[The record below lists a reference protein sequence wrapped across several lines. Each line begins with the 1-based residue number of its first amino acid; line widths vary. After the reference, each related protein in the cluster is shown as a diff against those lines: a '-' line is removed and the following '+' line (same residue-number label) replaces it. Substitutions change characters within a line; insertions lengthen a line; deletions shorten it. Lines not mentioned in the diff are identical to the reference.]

1 MPEEFFTVSETASF
15 PHGHKIVARP
25 SWQAETAGQGS
36 AYFTVR
42 ELNQFIKDVIN
53 AGFPQTLWV
62 CGEIQ
67 QYDRNKHKD
76 HVFFELVEKD
86 SNSKDIVARIGLVI
100 FANRKFSIENILK
113 QSENAFPL
121 KDDIEVK
128 FLCKIDFYAPH
139 GALRLIVESIDPVYT
154 LGKLAQAKQKL
165 IASLKEKGIF
175 EKNKQQTLPLA
186 PLNIGLITAFDS
198 AAYNDFLSEL
208 QKSGFGFKIF
218 LRDTLVQGKR
228 AEKDVVRALKEL
240 QKMDGLDLI
249 VITRGGGSLADLS
262 CFDSARIAEAI
273 AKSQL
278 PILSGIGHE
287 INLTITD
294 LAAHT
299 YAKTP
304 TAIAQFLVERVKI
317 FLKDLDTQESI
328 LCETVFRKIENK
340 KASLRVLASGLQEG
354 LANFLKDHQEQ
365 IIRLREWFRERPFII
380 LKDQNKLLLG
390 REELLRKTVNGR
402 LNQDQLKL
410 KHYQKFIDIAN
421 PINTMKRGFS
431 ITRNRQGKVLKRIED
446 VNSLEEIQTQLTDG
460 SLISQVIDAQNSK
473 EKKGWPK
480 SNTVSLLND

>member
-1 MPEEFFTVSETASF
+1 MPEEF
-15 PHGHKIVARP
+15 
-25 SWQAETAGQGS
+25 
-36 AYFTVR
+36 FTVR

-53 AGFPQTLWV
+53 AGFPQPLWV

-86 SNSKDIVARIGLVI
+86 VHSKDIVARAGLVI
-100 FANRKFSIENILK
+100 FANRKFFIENILK
-113 QSENAFPL
+113 QSENGFSL

-139 GALRLIVESIDPVYT
+139 GALRLIVESIDPTYT
-154 LGKLAQAKQKL
+154 LGRLAQAKQKL
-165 IASLKEKGIF
+165 IASLKEKGVF
-175 EKNKQQTLPLA
+175 EKNKQHPLPLV

-240 QKMDGLDLI
+240 QKMEGLDLI

-262 CFDSARIAEAI
+262 CFDSALIAEAI
-273 AKSQL
+273 AKSKL
-278 PILSGIGHE
+278 PVLSGIGHE

-304 TAIAQFLVERVKI
+304 TAIAQFLVERVKN
-317 FLKDLDTQESI
+317 FLKDLDTREDS
-328 LCETVFRKIENK
+328 LLETVFRKIEK
-340 KASLRVLASGLQEG
+340 ERASLKVSASRLQEG
-354 LANFLKDHQEQ
+354 LANFLEDHQDRV
-365 IIRLREWFRERPFII
+365 IRLREWFRERPSII
-380 LKDQNKLLLG
+380 LKDRNKLLLD
-390 REELLRKTVNGR
+390 RKELFKKTLRIR
-402 LNQDQLKL
+402 LDQDQLKL

-431 ITRNRQGKVLKRIED
+431 ITRNKQGKVLKRIED
-446 VNSLEEIQTQLTDG
+446 VHVLEEIQTQLTDG
-460 SLISQVIDAQNSK
+460 NLISQVVDAQNSK
-473 EKKGWPK
+473 EKKGWLKP
-480 SNTVSLLND
+480 NTVSLLND